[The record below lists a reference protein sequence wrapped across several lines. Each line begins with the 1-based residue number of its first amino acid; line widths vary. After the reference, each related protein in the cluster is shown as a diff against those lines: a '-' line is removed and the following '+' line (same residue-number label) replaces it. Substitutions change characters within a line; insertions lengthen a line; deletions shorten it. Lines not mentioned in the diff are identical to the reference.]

1 MNSAS
6 WSIATTIFIFTTIN
20 IINILQLHSA
30 KNDHN
35 LIGQGGTSHLEHFFS
50 LYLRMQRFDFENSE
64 MIKNHNFCSSQIF
77 FKNGEMMKNV
87 INFSDF
93 LPRTLPPFPLT
104 HHLWRRREQGS
115 SSKSA
120 LSWLGSNCSLDR
132 VISIKWM
139 ITLPCQLVVA
149 HLRQGGKVLI

>member
-1 MNSAS
+1 M
-6 WSIATTIFIFTTIN
+6 
-20 IINILQLHSA
+20 
-30 KNDHN
+30 
-35 LIGQGGTSHLEHFFS
+35 EHFFS

-104 HHLWRRREQGS
+104 HHLWRRREQGGSFSSKKIKASKMHLAPWIFSTTFNHLFIPVSNCFYLFLSIQICLYLSLFVLILFISFS
-115 SSKSA
+115 SS
-120 LSWLGSNCSLDR
+120 
-132 VISIKWM
+132 IS
-139 ITLPCQLVVA
+139 TRCYLY
-149 HLRQGGKVLI
+149 